1 MMPPTYNDRPVKPSA
16 ENAALTVAA
25 HGARR
30 AMAAPKYRV
39 SSGRQGGQ
47 AVVLAQRMQI
57 RWTLQRLSAAKTDPI
72 LAMVQQIAIQYP
84 S

>member
-1 MMPPTYNDRPVKPSA
+1 MMPPTDHKRHARPSA

-30 AMAAPKYRV
+30 AMAAPKHRV
-39 SSGRQGGQ
+39 PSGRQGGQ
-47 AVVLAQRMQI
+47 AVVFAQRMQI
-57 RWTLQRLSAAKTDPI
+57 RWTLQRLRAAKADPI

>member
-1 MMPPTYNDRPVKPSA
+1 MMPPTYHKRHARPSA
-16 ENAALTVAA
+16 KNATLTVAA

-30 AMAAPKYRV
+30 AMAEPKHRV
-39 SSGRQGGQ
+39 PSGRQGGQ

-57 RWTLQRLSAAKTDPI
+57 RWTLQRLRAAKADPI
-72 LAMVQQIAIQYP
+72 LAKVQQIAIQYP

>member
-1 MMPPTYNDRPVKPSA
+1 MMPPTYHKRHARPSA
-16 ENAALTVAA
+16 EKAALTVAA

-30 AMAAPKYRV
+30 AMAAAKHRV
-39 SSGRQGGQ
+39 PSGRQGRQ

-57 RWTLQRLSAAKTDPI
+57 RWTLQRLRAAKADPI